1 MAHFAQLDENNVV
14 IQVIAV
20 GDEYTVDENG
30 VEDGRIGEA
39 FYSNLLGDVWKQTS
53 YNARIRKNYAAIGYT
68 YYEELDAFIPPKPYE
83 SWVLNTEKAEWE
95 APIPKPADKWVEV
108 PGKEP
113 LFYMYLWEEENT
125 RWIVRPYSPTKEPE

>member
-14 IQVIAV
+14 IQVLAV

-39 FYSNLLGDVWKQTS
+39 FYSNLLGGVWKQTS
-53 YNARIRKNYAAIGYT
+53 YNGKIRKNYAGIGYT
-68 YYEELDAFIPPKPYE
+68 YYPELDAFIPPKPYE

-108 PGKEP
+108 PGEEP
-113 LFYMYLWEEENT
+113 LFYIYMWEEENT
-125 RWIVRPYSPTKEPE
+125 RWIARPYSPIKEPE